1 MRTDEQVLLETA
13 VRRFAERELVPH
25 MDELNHYPDRPL
37 PEGFLAG
44 LGELG
49 LLDAEPQTGIEL
61 LASALR
67 ELAYSAAAPAAL
79 VFAHALGQH
88 LVTKAG
94 RNASGLCAYPSYG
107 EPQAPELRYVEDRD
121 ALVVDGTCQMVAGAP
136 FAQTLVLPAFGAGS
150 TALLVLE
157 PTTPGLE
164 VGLPLLTLGMRGC
177 PTADVSL
184 SAVRVTADRFV
195 RNAGP
200 LLDGAHALF
209 RGPATAIAAGVLA
222 RSTRTATEYARE
234 RYQGGRNIIDH
245 QEVRRLLAGMLADE
259 ELCRSAVERLID
271 GTAEPAA
278 TELFLRAKER
288 AARAT
293 CDGVQ
298 LLGGYGYMEDYGQER
313 CMRDA
318 KQAEYLLGR
327 PEMLRQQALE
337 RWLA

>member
-1 MRTDEQVLLETA
+1 MKSDEQVLLETA
-13 VRRFAERELVPH
+13 VRRFAERGIAPH
-25 MDELNHYPDRPL
+25 LDDLNHYPDRPL

-49 LLDAEPQTGIEL
+49 LLDIEPRTGVGL

-67 ELAYSAAAPAAL
+67 ELAYAAAAPAAL
-79 VFAHALGQH
+79 VFAHALGRH
-88 LVTKAG
+88 LVLEAG
-94 RNASGLCAYPSYG
+94 REATGLCAYPIYG
-107 EPQAPELRYVEDRD
+107 EQEAPELHYVEDRD
-121 ALVVDGTCQMVAGAP
+121 ALVVDGTCQLVAGAP
-136 FAQTLVLPAFGAGS
+136 FAETLVLPASGPDGV
-150 TALLVLE
+150 ALLVLQ
-157 PTTPGLE
+157 PGTAGLE
-164 VGLPLLTLGMRGC
+164 VGSPLLTLGMRGC

-184 SAVRVTADRFV
+184 SAAPVTADRLV
-195 RNAGP
+195 RNAGA
-200 LLDGAHALF
+200 LFDRAHALF
-209 RGPATAIAAGVLA
+209 RAPAAAIAAGVLA
-222 RSTRTATEYARE
+222 RSIRTATEYARE
-234 RYQGGRNIIDH
+234 RYQGGQNIIDH

-259 ELCRSAVERLID
+259 ELCRSAVERLPD

-327 PEMLRQQALE
+327 PEMLRQQAME